1 MKTERSR
8 VSAAA
13 DAQAKITEVAAA
25 VIERT
30 AADGSTEFLLGQRAP
45 GSFYEGYWE
54 FPGGKVEPGETPH
67 AALLRELDEELG
79 IEVTRA
85 DPWLRRQH
93 VYEHAHVRLNFFRV
107 RQWRGE
113 LHDHVHSQL
122 AWQHADGLSVSPM
135 LPANAPVLAALAL
148 PEFYAITHAGEIG
161 IDAQLLALAHALESG
176 LKLVQLR
183 EPQLDAARRA
193 AFVHTAVDLCHRYG
207 ARTLV
212 NGDAALAAAAGA
224 DGLHLTARQL
234 AAQSVRPDFPL
245 VAASCHSPAEL
256 LRAAQL
262 GCDFAVLGPVLTTAS
277 HPDVAGIGWEGFAAA
292 VAVPPLPT
300 FALGGL
306 AFTDLDRARRSGAH
320 GIAAIRA
327 AWKS

>member
-1 MKTERSR
+1 
-8 VSAAA
+8 VSEPAG
-13 DAQAKITEVAAA
+13 AQAEITEVAAA

-30 AADGSTEFLLGQRAP
+30 TADGSMEFLLGQRAP
-45 GSFYEGYWE
+45 GAFYEGFWE

-67 AALLRELDEELG
+67 AALLRELREELG
-79 IEVTRA
+79 IAVVRA

-107 RQWRGE
+107 RQWRGAVK
-113 LHDHVHSQL
+113 DHVHSAL
-122 AWQHADGLSVSPM
+122 AWQRADAVSVSPM

-161 IDAQLLALAHALESG
+161 VDAQLLALAHALESG

-183 EPQLDAARRA
+183 EPGLDVARRS
-193 AFVHTAVDLCHRYG
+193 AFVHAAVDLCHQYG
-207 ARTLV
+207 ARALV

-224 DGLHLTARQL
+224 DGLHLPALQL
-234 AAQSVRPDFPL
+234 AAQTVRPDFPL

-256 LRAAQL
+256 LLAAQL

-277 HPDVAGIGWEGFAAA
+277 HPGVAGIGWDGFAAA
-292 VAVPPLPT
+292 VGVPPLPT

-306 AFTDLDRARRSGAH
+306 ARADLDLAQRSGAH
-320 GIAAIRA
+320 GIAAIRT
-327 AWKS
+327 AWKG